1 MASVLKMIRGF
12 FRFFWHLLDGLRK
25 AVHLMLMLVILLL
38 LLVLLSTTAPVIVPS
53 SSVLVVSPSGDLVDQ
68 LSGTPLDR
76 ALETAGGPERETL
89 VADLVE
95 AIDRG
100 ADDDRIQALLLSL
113 DDMGAAGLTKLNRV
127 ADAVG
132 RFRESGKRV
141 VASSSDYSQGQYLLA
156 SGADEIYVHPLGSVF
171 LQGFG
176 YYRLFLGEAVENL
189 LIDWHV
195 FRSGDYKT
203 MYDSMARSEM
213 SEVEKQEAR
222 VLIDQLW
229 QSYRGRVAA
238 ARSTSLE
245 NIQRFSDDYLDR
257 LRGAEGDMA
266 LLAKQE
272 GLVDE
277 LLSYE
282 ELERRLV
289 DLVGEDEDKGSYR
302 QIDFRDYLAAT
313 RLAGRA
319 AGDGRG
325 QVAVIVASGVIVYGD
340 QPPGAVGSESMA
352 DLIREARDDE
362 DIKAVVLRVDSG
374 GGGQFA
380 SDLILAE
387 LELLRQAGKPLVVS
401 MGDIA
406 ASGGYLISL
415 AGDEI
420 WASPE
425 TITGSIGTV
434 AAIPSF
440 DRALE
445 HIGVRV
451 DGIGTTRYSG
461 DFNALAGL
469 SPEAQEILQLS
480 VDSSYRRFLEQVAA
494 ARSMTME
501 QVEPLAGGRVW
512 TGRDAQ
518 RLGLVDRLGEIEGAL
533 ESAAARAGL
542 GDDYEIIYLERPIG
556 FGDALATRLLTGAQ
570 ALLGRLSAGT
580 RETSLS
586 RLIERLAPEADR
598 LLELGDPRGI
608 YYDCF
613 CGVR

>member
-1 MASVLKMIRGF
+1 MLNVIRGF
-12 FRFFWHLLDGLRK
+12 FRFLWHLLDGLRK
-25 AVHLMLMLVILLL
+25 AVHLMLMLVVLLL
-38 LLVLLSTTAPVIVPS
+38 CLVLISTTAPVIVPS
-53 SSVLVVSPSGDLVDQ
+53 SSVLVISPSGDLVDQ

-76 ALETAGGPERETL
+76 ALETAGGPETETL
-89 VADLVE
+89 VSDLVE
-95 AIDRG
+95 AIDQG
-100 ADDDRIQALLLSL
+100 ANDARIQALLLSL

-127 ADAVG
+127 ADAVA
-132 RFRESGKRV
+132 RFRASGKRV
-141 VASSSDYSQGQYLLA
+141 VASSSYYSQGQYLLA

-176 YYRLFLGEAVENL
+176 FYRLFLGEAIESL
-189 LIDWHV
+189 MIDWHV

-203 MYDSMARSEM
+203 MYDSVSRSEM
-213 SEVEKQEAR
+213 SEVEKQESR

-229 QSYRGRVAA
+229 QSYRDRVAT
-238 ARSTSLE
+238 ARSTTPDNL
-245 NIQRFSDDYLDR
+245 QRFSDDYLDR

-282 ELERRLV
+282 ELESRLI
-289 DLVGEDEDKGSYR
+289 DLVGEDEDTGSYS

-319 AGDGRG
+319 SRDGQG
-325 QVAVIVASGVIVYGD
+325 QVAVIVASGVIVDGD
-340 QPPGAVGSESMA
+340 QPPGTVGSESMA
-352 DLIREARDDE
+352 ALIREARDDE
-362 DIKAVVLRVDSG
+362 EIKAVVLRVDSG

-380 SDLILAE
+380 SDVILAE
-387 LELLRQAGKPLVVS
+387 LELLRQAGKPLIVS
-401 MGDIA
+401 MGDTA

-420 WASPE
+420 WANPE

-434 AAIPSF
+434 AAIPAF

-445 HIGVRV
+445 RIGVRV

-461 DFNALAGL
+461 DFSALTGL

-494 ARSMTME
+494 ARSMTMD
-501 QVEPLAGGRVW
+501 QVEPVAGGRVW

-518 RLGLVDRLGEIEGAL
+518 RLGLVDRLGEIEDAI
-533 ESAAARAGL
+533 ESAAARASL
-542 GDDYEIIYLERPIG
+542 GEDYGVIYLERPIG
-556 FGDALATRLLTGAQ
+556 FGDALALRLLTGARGI
-570 ALLGRLSAGT
+570 LGRFSAGS
-580 RETSLS
+580 RGPSLS
-586 RLIERLAPEADR
+586 RLIERFVPEVDR
-598 LLELGDPRGI
+598 LLELRDPRGI